1 MYTNNIKLDWAKGFN
16 SMWKLYVRNV
26 YKRNA
31 GRCTAHSVQCT
42 LTAHSW
48 NRIFL
53 SIFFLSVGVYSEVI
67 LQFQRFHYFSYSL
80 YFFHFFLF
88 LSLFIL
94 NSFHFDC
101 IRRKLIEIVF
111 HFLRYI
117 DESVITRTL
126 SFITFLWFFLW
137 FRSTTAKAYFP
148 TSITSHTFLPFLF
161 DYDFSG
167 FCDEIFNKFSM
178 LCLYV

>member
-1 MYTNNIKLDWAKGFN
+1 MYIYTNNIKLDWAKGFN

-42 LTAHSW
+42 LTALSW

-53 SIFFLSVGVYSEVI
+53 SVFFRLVCILKSSCNFRDFIIFLILSI
-67 LQFQRFHYFSYSL
+67 FSTCFSL
-80 YFFHFFLF
+80 C
-88 LSLFIL
+88 LFIL

-137 FRSTTAKAYFP
+137 FCSTTAKPYFP
-148 TSITSHTFLPFLF
+148 TSITSHNFLPFSIMIFLV
-161 DYDFSG
+161 